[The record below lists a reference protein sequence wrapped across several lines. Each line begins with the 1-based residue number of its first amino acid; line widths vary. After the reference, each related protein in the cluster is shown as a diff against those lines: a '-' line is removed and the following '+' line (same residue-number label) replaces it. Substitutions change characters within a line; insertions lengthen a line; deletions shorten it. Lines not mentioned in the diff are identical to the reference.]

1 MGMRSL
7 PFFSGINRRD
17 ESCTSRLRS
26 SRTTRSS
33 VPLMKCFPDRPLS
46 RQRSTLMSSTAVSG
60 VIRTNRHSRRLVS
73 GS

>member
-1 MGMRSL
+1 MGMKAV

-33 VPLMKCFPDRPLS
+33 VPLMKCFPDGPS
-46 RQRSTLMSSTAVSG
+46 CQRSSLTIDLPSAVSYTPI
-60 VIRTNRHSRRLVS
+60 VIVAA
-73 GS
+73 